1 MVKFSPTA
9 EEFTTAVFASSTCSH
24 RSRKLILCGG
34 HSATFSVFSIYFG
47 PNNNSLTQLYTHLM
61 VHATTRTE
69 TGLEWELIVQYA
81 AYMQRSIVWAD
92 RLELANWATNRIYGV
107 LHCNSLVSAREIN
120 TAELLTLENVTI
132 VIFMPYAKHDV
143 AQNLDNYSFNS
154 FYAN

>member
-1 MVKFSPTA
+1 MIVDLFRQLRCHCLGAFHRSYFPQRVTVVKFSPTA

-107 LHCNSLVSAREIN
+107 LHWRP
-120 TAELLTLENVTI
+120 T
-132 VIFMPYAKHDV
+132 VIRW
-143 AQNLDNYSFNS
+143 
-154 FYAN
+154 